1 MLVVNLE
8 VQGDVGRVDKTW
20 GGQAPKGPQGATQT
34 WGLRD
39 VERWHSG
46 GRPLGQE
53 SVLLCQLASLGEDWR
68 AVPSPFVSLP
78 LSPYPVSGNPKGE
91 RPNGI
96 FHFSCL
102 VWLP

>member
-1 MLVVNLE
+1 MWTRR
-8 VQGDVGRVDKTW
+8 GGR
-20 GGQAPKGPQGATQT
+20 GPKGPTGATQT

-39 VERWHSG
+39 VEQWHLG

-53 SVLLCQLASLGEDWR
+53 SVPPCQLASLGEDRR

-78 LSPYPVSGNPKGE
+78 LSPYPASGNPKGE

-96 FHFSCL
+96 FHLSCL